1 MLAFLTFIGILFFPV
16 FTLGCVLI
24 HYDDPILGIIK
35 FCKMTKKVEKKAKKS
50 VKMVDIGDLMLY
62 ICLYQN

>member
-35 FCKMTKKVEKKAKKS
+35 FCKMTKKVKNNS
-50 VKMVDIGDLMLY
+50 
-62 ICLYQN
+62 QNG